1 MRNNMKVECY
11 GAEFE
16 IPDLLIEK
24 FIKDFDGLPG
34 SGKYQEV
41 SMLRDSVGAVLELVS
56 QDPEML
62 HEPEYLSDFIQA
74 MAIKKALETH
84 GIFYDA

>member
-1 MRNNMKVECY
+1 MKVECY
-11 GAEFE
+11 HEEFD

-24 FIKDFDGLPG
+24 FIKDFEGLPG
-34 SGKYQEV
+34 KGKNQEV
-41 SMLRDSVGAVLELVS
+41 NMLRDSVENVLELIA
-56 QDPEML
+56 QDPDML

-74 MAIKKALETH
+74 LAIKKALETH

>member
-1 MRNNMKVECY
+1 MKVICY
-11 GAEFE
+11 NSEFD

-34 SGKYQEV
+34 SGKHEEI
-41 SMLRDSVGAVLELVS
+41 SMLRDSIENVVETVAE
-56 QDPEML
+56 DPDIL
-62 HEPEYLSDFIQA
+62 YEPDFLSDFIQA
-74 MAIKKALETH
+74 LAMKKALEKH

>member
-1 MRNNMKVECY
+1 MKVTCY
-11 GAEFE
+11 DSEFE

-34 SGKYQEV
+34 SGKHDEIN
-41 SMLRDSVGAVLELVS
+41 MLRDSIENVVDTIAE
-56 QDPEML
+56 DPEML
-62 HEPEYLSDFIQA
+62 HEPDYLSDFIQA
-74 MAIKKALETH
+74 LAMKKALEKH

>member
-1 MRNNMKVECY
+1 MKVECY
-11 GAEFE
+11 DEEFD

-24 FIKDFDGLPG
+24 FIKDFEGLPG
-34 SGKYQEV
+34 KGKNQEV
-41 SMLRDSVGAVLELVS
+41 NMLRDSVENVLELIA
-56 QDPEML
+56 QDPDML

-74 MAIKKALETH
+74 LAIKKALEKH

>member
-1 MRNNMKVECY
+1 MRVKCY

-34 SGKYQEV
+34 SGKHLEV
-41 SMLRDSVGAVLELVS
+41 NMLRDSVGEVLDLVA
-56 QDPEML
+56 QDPDML
-62 HEPEYLSDFIQA
+62 HEPEYLRDFIQA
-74 MAIKKALETH
+74 LAIKKALEKH
-84 GIFYDA
+84 GIYYDA

>member
-1 MRNNMKVECY
+1 MKVICY
-11 GAEFE
+11 NSEFD

-34 SGKYQEV
+34 SGKHEEIN
-41 SMLRDSVGAVLELVS
+41 MLRDSIENVVETVAE
-56 QDPEML
+56 DPDIL
-62 HEPEYLSDFIQA
+62 YEPEFLSDFIQA
-74 MAIKKALETH
+74 LAMKKALEKH

>member
-1 MRNNMKVECY
+1 MKVICY
-11 GAEFE
+11 NSEFD

-34 SGKYQEV
+34 SGKHEEI
-41 SMLRDSVGAVLELVS
+41 SMLRDSIENVVETVAE
-56 QDPEML
+56 DPDSL
-62 HEPEYLSDFIQA
+62 YEPDFLSDFIQA
-74 MAIKKALETH
+74 LAMKKALEKH

>member
-1 MRNNMKVECY
+1 MRVKCY

-34 SGKYQEV
+34 SGKHLEV
-41 SMLRDSVGAVLELVS
+41 NMLRDSVGEVLDLAA
-56 QDPEML
+56 QDPDIL

-74 MAIKKALETH
+74 LAMKEALEKH
-84 GIFYDA
+84 GIYYDA